1 MLTVVEEG
9 LDMIALSEKWTC
21 LPIVQGGSL
30 DLGPQAVPMCACNC
44 VNSMQLELRRLP
56 SEGIGSSLEVTG

>member
-1 MLTVVEEG
+1 
-9 LDMIALSEKWTC
+9 
-21 LPIVQGGSL
+21 
-30 DLGPQAVPMCACNC
+30 MCACNC